1 MKHLRL
7 LLPFLLLLVAAPAQA
22 AGAWTASL
30 TNLSIT
36 YLAVDQHNN
45 NTVYA
50 AGNDASQNAYVYRS
64 TDGGVTWTPA
74 SQGLGQFTV
83 FSFASSFT
91 QPERL
96 LIGGWNPATHQG
108 AFYKSN
114 DGGNS
119 WTSMSALIGNQPAQ
133 AVAFGN
139 DTADTMFA
147 GTDQQLW
154 VSYDGGSTFTMD
166 RAGACPTPNVHAISG
181 DHQIQEAMP
190 FADTFAPTGSLYLGL
205 DAGTCGGVFVS
216 PDSGTTLINA
226 SNGLP
231 GLNPTQSVLQLA
243 ADTNN
248 RSGLALAGVPAAAH
262 AQTGP
267 VPYSLWKTQN
277 HGLLWTPVAD
287 TDTIS
292 SIVWDG
298 ANDFNAYYT
307 STSGLY
313 ASHNQGATFNWVS
326 NAGASGP
333 VALMS
338 SPSRI
343 IVGGAH
349 GVGVF
354 DLSTGAAIPTSP
366 PAGNSPAPGSGA
378 TAASAGPCQYILGF
392 ATLHT
397 LIPTQM
403 GSCVDNQVF
412 SANGDAVQHSRNG
425 LLVWRKADNWTA
437 FTNGYLTWING
448 PNGLASRLNTV
459 RFAWEANPDHL
470 PIVSG

>member
-1 MKHLRL
+1 MKRLRL
-7 LLPFLLLLVAAPAQA
+7 LLPLLLLLLAAPVQA
-22 AGAWTASL
+22 AGTWTASL

-50 AGNDASQNAYVYRS
+50 AGSDANQNAYVYRS
-64 TDGGVTWTPA
+64 TDGGITWAPA

-83 FSFASSFT
+83 FSFVSSFT

-96 LIGGWNPATHQG
+96 LIGGWNQATHQG

-114 DGGNS
+114 DGGNT
-119 WTSMSALIGNQPAQ
+119 WASMSGLIGNQPAQ
-133 AVAFGN
+133 TVAFGN

-166 RAGACPTPNVHAISG
+166 KAGACPTPNVHAISG
-181 DHQIQEAMP
+181 DHQLQETMGTSAGSY
-190 FADTFAPTGSLYLGL
+190 FAPTGATYFGL

-216 PDSGTTLINA
+216 PDSGKTLINA

-231 GLNPTQSVLQLA
+231 GLNPTQTVLQLA

-248 RSGLALAGVPAAAH
+248 ASGLALAGVPAAAH

-267 VPYSLWKTQN
+267 VPYSLWRTQN
-277 HGLLWTPVAD
+277 HGQLWTPVAD

-313 ASHNQGATFNWVS
+313 ASHNQGASFSWVS
-326 NAGASGP
+326 SAGASGP

-343 IVGGAH
+343 IVGSAH
-349 GVGVF
+349 G
-354 DLSTGAAIPTSP
+354 
-366 PAGNSPAPGSGA
+366 
-378 TAASAGPCQYILGF
+378 
-392 ATLHT
+392 
-397 LIPTQM
+397 
-403 GSCVDNQVF
+403 
-412 SANGDAVQHSRNG
+412 
-425 LLVWRKADNWTA
+425 
-437 FTNGYLTWING
+437 
-448 PNGLASRLNTV
+448 
-459 RFAWEANPDHL
+459 
-470 PIVSG
+470 